1 MKPAKN
7 DSSYELYAEIKSIL
21 DDARKSAYRAVNFT
35 MVLAYWEIG
44 KRIVEEEQKGNK
56 RAGYG
61 EALLKDLSERLT
73 AEYGKGFSVVGL
85 KNYRQFYLAFS
96 QHSKGSALRS
106 ASLTTE
112 EDTKS
117 SALRSELQK
126 NNAKEPDALHEAH
139 QLRKELTWT
148 HYRLLMRVE
157 NLQARNY
164 YINETVA
171 ENWSTRA
178 LERQI
183 NSFYYERIVSS
194 KNKEEVQAEAKANT
208 GALTSQPQDFIKD
221 PYVLEF
227 LDIPA
232 NSGYL
237 EKDLESGIIQKLQH
251 FLLEL
256 GKGFSFVA
264 QQKRISAGEDH
275 FYIDLVFYNY
285 ILKCFV
291 LIDLKLGKLT
301 HQDIGQMDLYV
312 RWYEENVKGETDNA
326 TIGIILCSEKNETVV
341 KYSVLKD
348 SKQLFASKYKLY
360 LPTEEELKEELER
373 ELLNYKLEREDK

>member
-1 MKPAKN
+1 MEDYSDNRRNMKPTN
-7 DSSYELYAEIKSIL
+7 DNSLYGQIKLIL
-21 DDARKSAYRAVNFT
+21 EEARKSAYRAVNFT

-44 KRIVEEEQKGNK
+44 RIIVEQEQS
-56 RAGYG
+56 G
-61 EALLKDLSERLT
+61 EARALYGQGLLKDLAKKLT
-73 AEYGKGFSVVGL
+73 EDFGKGYTETNL
-85 KNYRQFYLAFS
+85 KYFRQFYFAFPPPIKS
-96 QHSKGSALRS
+96 HAVSDE
-106 ASLTTE
+106 SLKAG
-112 EDTKS
+112 TKS
-117 SALRSELQK
+117 KSHAVRDKLEKPSV
-126 NNAKEPDALHEAH
+126 
-139 QLRKELTWT
+139 LRKELTWT
-148 HYRLLMRVE
+148 HYRLLMKVE
-157 NLQARNY
+157 NQKARDY
-164 YINETVA
+164 YIEEAIA

-194 KNKEEVQAEAKANT
+194 KNKNEVLSEAKNNT
-208 GALTSQPQDFIKD
+208 KNLATQPHDFIKD

-227 LDIPA
+227 LNIPA
-232 NSGYL
+232 TATYL
-237 EKDLESGIIQKLQH
+237 EKDLENGIIQKLQH

-264 QQKRISAGEDH
+264 QQKRISAEEEN

-301 HQDIGQMDLYV
+301 HEDIGQMDFYV
-312 RWYEENVKGETDNA
+312 RWFEENMKGETDNP
-326 TIGIILCSEKNETVV
+326 TIGIILCSQKSETVV

-373 ELLNYKLEREDK
+373 ELLNYKLEKENE

>member
-7 DSSYELYAEIKSIL
+7 DSLYELYAEIKSIL
-21 DDARKSAYRAVNFT
+21 DDARKSAYRAVNFA

-61 EALLKDLSERLT
+61 EALLKELSEKLT
-73 AEYGKGFSVVGL
+73 AEFGKGFSVAGL

-96 QHSKGSALRS
+96 QHPKRSALRS
-106 ASLTTE
+106 ESPAME
-112 EDTKS
+112 EKS

-126 NNAKEPDALHEAH
+126 NNGEEPDGLQEAF

-157 NLQARNY
+157 NLEARHY
-164 YINETVA
+164 YIDETIA

-194 KNKEEVQAEAKANT
+194 KHKEEVQAEAKANT

-237 EKDLESGIIQKLQH
+237 EKDLESGIIEKLQH

-312 RWYEENVKGETDNA
+312 RWYEENIKGETDNA